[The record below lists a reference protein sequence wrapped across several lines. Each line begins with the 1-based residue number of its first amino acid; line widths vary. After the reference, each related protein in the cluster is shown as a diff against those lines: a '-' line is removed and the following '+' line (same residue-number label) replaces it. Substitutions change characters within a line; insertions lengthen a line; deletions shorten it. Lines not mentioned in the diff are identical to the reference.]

1 MAGTTGLEPAASA
14 VTGQRSN
21 QLNYVPSLFSYLYR
35 KPVCLVAFLRFN
47 RFASVACFNPVEP
60 NSEVNGHHG
69 DQAKPSSKHRPT
81 DDTNPEQLSLPREG
95 IVAEHRLIR
104 QALTRMRV
112 KVLGGRSSIVGFTT
126 FTDDEMNAKLKL
138 LPGMRRPLQCDS
150 SPIKIARKIH
160 GSRSR
165 KSGRIPGL
173 PKRSRCAALFST
185 WTPGD

>member
-1 MAGTTGLEPAASA
+1 
-14 VTGQRSN
+14 VTVRKERSN

-69 DQAKPSSKHRPT
+69 DQAKPSSKHCPT

-126 FTDDEMNAKLKL
+126 FTDDEMNAKLKASTGDAS
-138 LPGMRRPLQCDS
+138 PAPMRFFSYKDREENTREQ
-150 SPIKIARKIH
+150 IKKVRSHPWIAKEVPVR
-160 GSRSR
+160 GSIFDVDT
-165 KSGRIPGL
+165 GRL
-173 PKRSRCAALFST
+173 SEVRALE
-185 WTPGD
+185 